1 MTTPFEPP
9 ETPSERPAPGRPG
22 RKLGPITSSV
32 GSAHRAWLEPVRE
45 RYLGSGLTLSE
56 LSVRIMFAKSK
67 LSELLRGIGLY
78 PRWEA
83 VHGLS
88 RELDLPSWPLY
99 RLWRQAAFEAHKSS
113 AWVQRCSEN
122 SSLSTAPTAPPLHH
136 LAYRELVGDDY
147 TGYAQVFL
155 SDDQTDCAVSDTFDI
170 LWLCWND
177 ALASPDLRR
186 FAWDVLRA
194 TVLAKTPHLDG
205 RPQFGAAA
213 FDTVVLQ
220 SLPQADHMDQIVE
233 SMELFN
239 AMSRLPD
246 HQLDVMVLRRLRGH
260 CEEQTS
266 ALLGVSR
273 ATVRSDERHATRFLE
288 SILCPPETEEDD
300 EQSPLCP
307 PPDTE
312 GNTE

>member
-9 ETPSERPAPGRPG
+9 EGPRAQPVPVRPG
-22 RKLGPITSSV
+22 RKLGPIVGSV
-32 GSAHRAWLEPVRE
+32 GSAHRAWLEPVRQ

-56 LSVRIMFAKSK
+56 LSVRIMYAKSK

-99 RLWRQAAFEAHKSS
+99 RLWRQAAFEAHKSRG
-113 AWVQRCSEN
+113 WVERCTEN
-122 SSLSTAPTAPPLHH
+122 SALSTAPTPPPLDHR
-136 LAYRELVGDDY
+136 AYRELVGDDY

-155 SDDQTDCAVSDTFDI
+155 DDSQRDSAVSDTFDI

-186 FAWDVLRA
+186 FAWNVLRA

-205 RPQFGAAA
+205 RPEFGAAA

-220 SLPQADHMDQIVE
+220 SLPEADHVDQIAE

-239 AMSRLPD
+239 AMSRLPA
-246 HQLDVMVLRRLRGH
+246 HQLDVMVLRRLRGNS
-260 CEEQTS
+260 EEQAS
-266 ALLGVSR
+266 ALLGISQ
-273 ATVRSDERHATRFLE
+273 AIVRSDERHAVRFLE
-288 SILCPPETEEDD
+288 SV
-300 EQSPLCP
+300 LCP
-307 PPDTE
+307 PPEIE

>member
-1 MTTPFEPP
+1 MPFETPGP
-9 ETPSERPAPGRPG
+9 PSERPVPGRPG
-22 RKLGPITSSV
+22 RKLGPITDSV
-32 GSAHRAWLEPVRE
+32 GSAHRAWLEPVRQS
-45 RYLGSGLTLSE
+45 YLGSGLTLSE
-56 LSVRIMFAKSK
+56 LSIRIMFAKSK

-113 AWVQRCSEN
+113 GWVERSSEN
-122 SSLSTAPTAPPLHH
+122 SPLSTAPTHPPMEH
-136 LAYRELVGDDY
+136 LAYRELVGAHY

-155 SDDQTDCAVSDTFDI
+155 NDDLTKCAVSDTFNI

-186 FAWDVLRA
+186 FAWGVLRA
-194 TVLAKTPHLDG
+194 TVLAKTPHFDG
-205 RPQFGAAA
+205 RPEFGAAA
-213 FDTVVLQ
+213 FDTAVLQ
-220 SLPQADHMDQIVE
+220 TLPEADHVDQIAE
-233 SMELFN
+233 TMELFS

-246 HQLDVMVLRRLRGH
+246 HQLDVIVLRRLCGH
-260 CEEQTS
+260 AEEQTS

-273 ATVRSDERHATRFLE
+273 ATVRSDERHAVRFLE
-288 SILCPPETEEDD
+288 SILCPPGTEEADQ
-300 EQSPLCP
+300 ENSPQCP
-307 PPDTE
+307 PPQTE
-312 GNTE
+312 GNTA